1 MSHWES
7 WDENFCT
14 ITRLETLSLHS
25 LKLNLCKSPL
35 TSLSYDLYSVLD
47 NQKALNNTFQTT
59 TFKVEENLRP
69 FQGLPLKF
77 KEFSRLCESCKIG
90 LIISL
95 HKAPGFPLV
104 QGCGKPNLPH
114 SLHRWSNLSNPPI
127 LNSHTKLYKLP
138 RSSPLP
144 LPPRQGMTEKW

>member
-1 MSHWES
+1 M
-7 WDENFCT
+7 
-14 ITRLETLSLHS
+14 
-25 LKLNLCKSPL
+25 
-35 TSLSYDLYSVLD
+35 D

-59 TFKVEENLRP
+59 TFKVEETLRP

-95 HKAPGFPLV
+95 HKAPGFPPV

-127 LNSHTKLYKLP
+127 LNSHTKLYKITQVLP
-138 RSSPLP
+138 SP
-144 LPPRQGMTEKW
+144 PPSTPPGDDRKMIGAWQPSHKIFQPKFYQKERQALTLSNAVDI